1 MACEGS
7 LDGVKVGVGAVE
19 RLWLWLCS
27 HRVLKA
33 RLYKNKNGVLIG
45 KKHDEIS
52 SFNQND
58 FRKRRRVLGSIPKDA
73 YRANERSND
82 RVFMEPVRILGFRHF
97 LQSRQQRK

>member
-1 MACEGS
+1 MR
-7 LDGVKVGVGAVE
+7 VGVGAVE
-19 RLWLWLCS
+19 RLWLRLCS

-33 RLYKNKNGVLIG
+33 RFYKNKSGVLIG

-58 FRKRRRVLGSIPKDA
+58 FRKRRRILGSIPEDA

-82 RVFMEPVRILGFRHF
+82 RIFMEPIRILGLRHF
-97 LQSRQQRK
+97 LLRRQQRQ